1 MEFRQARRTNAK
13 PLIGMYSES
22 GAGKTY
28 SALLLARG
36 FVGPNGRIAMI
47 ETESGRGEAYA
58 DPVEYPEIG
67 GYDVLPLHD
76 SFAPSIYGVSIEKA
90 EKAKYDALIID
101 SASHEWEG
109 VGGVLSMAADNEM
122 GGSKGQLIWQ
132 KPKIE
137 HQRHFMLRFMQT
149 NIPLVILCMRAKYP
163 MVQTINDKGKK
174 EWTRSDKLEP
184 KQSDDILYE
193 MFVHGWIDAA
203 HKFHRTKSTAKALEP
218 VFLDNEAITLE
229 TGAKL
234 AAWARGD
241 AGDAHETALLS
252 EAQNAAEGGLEA
264 LRAYWTALGKSDRAT
279 LKSQANRLKVIAE
292 KADADDID
300 PILGDTAPAQPHEGV
315 SEPVAADASKPE
327 SEAPAPAAEAN
338 ADDSADRAELQGY
351 IAALDSIET
360 LIKLREIDEEVKAW
374 FGNMTEPKSAL
385 RGEWS
390 AAKLARERILTTRKT
405 GK

>member
-1 MEFRQARRTNAK
+1 MEFRPARRTNAK
-13 PLIGMYSES
+13 PLIGIYSES
-22 GAGKTY
+22 GNGKTY

-67 GYDVLPLHD
+67 GYDVLPLHGN
-76 SFAPSIYGVSIEKA
+76 FAPTIYGEAIDAA
-90 EKAKYDALIID
+90 EKGKFDALVID

-109 VGGVLSMAADNEM
+109 VGGVLSMAADNEAN
-122 GGSKGQLIWQ
+122 GKKGQLVWQ
-132 KPKIE
+132 KPKID

-163 MVQTINDKGKK
+163 MMQGTDEHGKK
-174 EWTRSDKLEP
+174 GWTRSTVLEP

-218 VFLDNEAITLE
+218 VFLDNEMVTLE
-229 TGAKL
+229 TGRKL

-241 AGDAHETALLS
+241 AGDAHEAEMLAD
-252 EAQNAAEGGLEA
+252 AQKAAEGGIEA
-264 LRAYWTALGKSDRAT
+264 LRAYWGALGKSDRAA
-279 LKSQANRLKVIAE
+279 LKSQANRLKAIADR
-292 KADADDID
+292 ADKDDID
-300 PILGDTAPAQPHEGV
+300 PILGDLAPE
-315 SEPVAADASKPE
+315 AADTTETPPPAT
-327 SEAPAPAAEAN
+327 SEAGNGQDYAAEL
-338 ADDSADRAELQGY
+338 EGY
-351 IAALDSIET
+351 MAALAGVET
-360 LIKLREIDEEVKAW
+360 VIKLRELDEEVKGW
-374 FGNMTEPKSAL
+374 FGNMTAQDPML
-385 RGEWS
+385 RGQWS
-390 AAKLARERILTTRKT
+390 AAKLSRERELAARKT